1 MARNH
6 RVLPGFSLSLGYTV
20 FYLSVLALI
29 PLSACFAKAFTLTPS
44 EFVRA
49 AWTDRAIAAY
59 KFSLLSALWA
69 SVASVVLG
77 LLVAWVLVR
86 YEFPLKRLVDSLVD
100 LPLRCRRPWPAWC
113 IRACMSRRAGWAG
126 SWCRWASRPPIRRWP
141 WCWC

>member
-59 KFSLLSALWA
+59 KFSLLSA
-69 SVASVVLG
+69 SG
-77 LLVAWVLVR
+77 L
-86 YEFPLKRLVDSLVD
+86 RL
-100 LPLRCRRPWPAWC
+100 PAWC
-113 IRACMSRRAGWAG
+113 WGC
-126 SWCRWASRPPIRRWP
+126 SWPG
-141 WCWC
+141 CWCGTNFR